1 MQNIPRSTIYG
12 KSYYKGK
19 VWKSNIVMHALQ
31 THINWP
37 LKKIDL
43 QAPNSCFDA
52 RLNFQLTSSRS
63 SRVSVI
69 GKKQLEM
76 HLIHKKSTK
85 ELKTFLTEINKK

>member
-1 MQNIPRSTIYG
+1 MQNIPSSTIYG

-43 QAPNSCFDA
+43 QAPNSGYDA
-52 RLNFQLTSSRS
+52 RLNFQLTSPRS

-76 HLIHKKSTK
+76 HLIHKK
-85 ELKTFLTEINKK
+85 EHEGVENFFDRNQ